1 MTTKEIYELSG
12 AIYGRLSDYQQE
24 MASAIIVVMNERGVK
39 EIDLRKARE
48 DCEKMGLPDV
58 AKRLEDIANVHIVDI
73 YNYNN
78 GETLECYIDRVII
91 RDLGFVDC
99 VCSGVQVPG
108 FEITEN
114 VRTLNIY
121 DAISVMELVTEY
133 FDVMDEISK
142 KQ

>member
-1 MTTKEIYELSG
+1 MTTNEIYELSG

-24 MASAIIVVMNERGVK
+24 MASAIIVLMNDHGVD

-58 AKRLEDIANVHIVDI
+58 AKRLEDIANDHIVDI
-73 YNYNN
+73 FYKD
-78 GETLECYIDRVII
+78 GETISCYIDRVII
-91 RDLGFVDC
+91 LDMGFVYC
-99 VCSGVQVPG
+99 VCSGVQDPG

-121 DAISVMELVTEY
+121 DTISVMELVTEY
-133 FDVMDEISK
+133 FDVMDEMASE
-142 KQ
+142 Q

>member
-48 DCEKMGLPDV
+48 DCKKMGLPDV

-99 VCSGVQVPG
+99 VCSCVQDPDV
-108 FEITEN
+108 EITEN
-114 VRTLNIY
+114 VRTLNIQTV
-121 DAISVMELVTEY
+121 ISVMELVAEY
-133 FDVMDEISK
+133 FYVMDEMTP

>member
-12 AIYGRLSDYQQE
+12 AIYGRLGDYHQE
-24 MASAIIVVMNERGVK
+24 MASAIITCMNERGVD

-48 DCEKMGLPDV
+48 DCKKKGLPDV
-58 AKRLEDIANVHIVDI
+58 VKRLEDIANDHIVDI
-73 YNYNN
+73 LYKD
-78 GETLECYIDRVII
+78 GETISCYIDRVII
-91 RDLGFVDC
+91 LDMGFVYC
-99 VCSGVQVPG
+99 FCSGVQDPG

-133 FDVMDEISK
+133 FDAIGEISK